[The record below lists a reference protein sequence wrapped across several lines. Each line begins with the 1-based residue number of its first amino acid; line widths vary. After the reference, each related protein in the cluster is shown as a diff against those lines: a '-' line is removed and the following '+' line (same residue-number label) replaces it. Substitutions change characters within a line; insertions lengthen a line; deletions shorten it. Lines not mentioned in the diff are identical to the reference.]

1 MGFKEIKSMDVI
13 NQNEYNVE
21 QKITL
26 TGMYTKEIFRN
37 IKSLYTCFILKE
49 IESNKSITCVG
60 NIQKLPYNTLINV
73 TGSYKKD
80 NKSRIAFNI
89 DSYEI
94 DTTCN
99 DKSLDFI
106 LGLKIPGLNEKK
118 AQILI
123 NHFNSNIVSVVKSCV
138 KFKHF
143 YDRCPKEIYPFAK
156 DIYKKI
162 KVMINQYDL
171 SKEVLSVGGDFTN
184 ITMLNKRYDKSAL
197 SVLKKNPYT
206 ASYYAGLSFYA
217 AEQLAIKYKINGFS
231 EKRAEGLLLYAIKES
246 MSQGNTYITINE
258 LRDFVKKAQR
268 KQQYYTPFEVVLA
281 STVLNENI
289 VVENSNIYLRTN
301 YMYEKNIATNIKRI
315 LCSAKSLNKI
325 DMNIIEEIEREK
337 NIKLSDSQLKACQ
350 CAISEGIKVITGGP
364 GTGKTTFV
372 DVLIRYFEKLDYKIK
387 ISLSAPTGRAAQN
400 LAAKTNHVA
409 QTTHKMMGLRPYQNK
424 DEKVLKVTKKM
435 EDYVYIIDETSM
447 LDLELANIL
456 FQALPSHSI
465 IIFVGDVDQLPSV
478 GIGNI
483 FKDLLES
490 GIEKYVLTQSHRQ
503 KENSTIITN
512 ARKVNNGDTQLIL
525 KNDDFD
531 VVQVSDENVAINFAT
546 MYSGSNAQLL
556 TCINKKA
563 VGSYNLS
570 HIIQGT
576 KTFDSLLEKT
586 YGNTTYH
593 IGDKVILLHNN
604 YEYDY
609 YNGDVGV
616 ISDIF
621 DDHIEIILDDV
632 FDEDT
637 GRKKEVEIINS
648 NLCDV
653 ALAYAITIHKSQ
665 GGEYD
670 EVVIIVT
677 NSSINMINR
686 NLLYTAITRAKRKV
700 TIITQNGLL
709 EKAITT
715 KAKERHSSLKNKI
728 CHVINK

>member
-1 MGFKEIKSMDVI
+1 M
-13 NQNEYNVE
+13 
-21 QKITL
+21 KI
-26 TGMYTKEIFRN
+26 
-37 IKSLYTCFILKE
+37 
-49 IESNKSITCVG
+49 
-60 NIQKLPYNTLINV
+60 Q
-73 TGSYKKD
+73 
-80 NKSRIAFNI
+80 
-89 DSYEI
+89 
-94 DTTCN
+94 
-99 DKSLDFI
+99 
-106 LGLKIPGLNEKK
+106 
-118 AQILI
+118 
-123 NHFNSNIVSVVKSCV
+123 
-138 KFKHF
+138 
-143 YDRCPKEIYPFAK
+143 
-156 DIYKKI
+156 
-162 KVMINQYDL
+162 
-171 SKEVLSVGGDFTN
+171 
-184 ITMLNKRYDKSAL
+184 
-197 SVLKKNPYT
+197 
-206 ASYYAGLSFYA
+206 
-217 AEQLAIKYKINGFS
+217 
-231 EKRAEGLLLYAIKES
+231 
-246 MSQGNTYITINE
+246 TYI
-258 LRDFVKKAQR
+258 
-268 KQQYYTPFEVVLA
+268 
-281 STVLNENI
+281 
-289 VVENSNIYLRTN
+289 
-301 YMYEKNIATNIKRI
+301 YEKNIATNIKRI

-337 NIKLSDSQLKACQ
+337 NIKLSDSQLRACQ
-350 CAISEGIKVITGGP
+350 CATSEGIKVITGGP

-531 VVQVSDENVAINFAT
+531 VVQVSDENIAINFAT
-546 MYSGSNAQLL
+546 MYSSSNAQLL